1 MDNIVSVLVVQQDYD
16 SLVIY
21 YVIFGTW
28 KRANCVPVSSMEL
41 TWNKDVD

>member
-21 YVIFGTW
+21 YVIFGTG
-28 KRANCVPVSSMEL
+28 NCGPVSSMEL
-41 TWNKDVD
+41 T